1 MSESHRRSK
10 FFLYASYAL
19 LVIVLIGFSPTFY
32 LRAFFDVPA
41 IPLYVYGHGAALT
54 AWFIWFCVQTTAVNN
69 GRVDLH
75 RRLGA
80 VGVTIGI
87 TVLLTGATAAMG
99 LAPRLLEKYGNID
112 SDFSRIAGVVW
123 GNIGMLVAFTGF
135 VVAAVL
141 NRRKPEIHK
150 RLMYLASIGIILPA
164 FGRIAKFPM
173 IDLPEPPLVFAGLL
187 TFLVLLGIFDR
198 TNNGSV
204 HRVTWIGGIVLFAN
218 LTFFGLVMPMTAVGR
233 AFILALT

>member
-1 MSESHRRSK
+1 MPELQRRSK
-10 FFLYASYAL
+10 FFMYVSIAL
-19 LVIVLIGFSPTFY
+19 LVIVLVGFSPTLY
-32 LRAFFDVPA
+32 LRAFFDVPD

-87 TVLLTGATAAMG
+87 LVLISGTAAAMG

-112 SDFSRIAGVVW
+112 SDFSRIAGVVL
-123 GNIGMLVAFTGF
+123 GNIGLLVAFTGF
-135 VVAAVL
+135 LVAAVL
-141 NRRKPEIHK
+141 NRRKSEIHK

-173 IDLPEPPLVFAGLL
+173 IDLPEPPLAFAGLL
-187 TFLVLLGIFDR
+187 TFLVMLGIFDR

-204 HRVTWIGGIVLFAN
+204 HRVTWIGGIALLAI
-218 LTFFGLVMPMTAVGR
+218 LIFFGLVVPTTAPGR
-233 AFILALT
+233 AFVLALT

>member
-1 MSESHRRSK
+1 MYVSI
-10 FFLYASYAL
+10 AL
-19 LVIVLIGFSPTFY
+19 LVIVLVGFSPTLY
-32 LRAFFDVPA
+32 LRAFFDVPD

-87 TVLLTGATAAMG
+87 LVLISGTAAAMG

-112 SDFSRIAGVVW
+112 SDFSRIAGVVL

-135 VVAAVL
+135 LVAAVL
-141 NRRKPEIHK
+141 NRRKSEIHK

-173 IDLPEPPLVFAGLL
+173 IDLPEPPLAFAGLL
-187 TFLVLLGIFDR
+187 TFLVMLGIFDR

-204 HRVTWIGGIVLFAN
+204 HRVTWVGGIALLAI
-218 LTFFGLVMPMTAVGR
+218 LIFFGLVVPTTAPGR
-233 AFILALT
+233 AFVLALT

>member
-1 MSESHRRSK
+1 MPEIQSRNK
-10 FFLYASYAL
+10 FFMHVSIAL
-19 LVIVLIGFSPTFY
+19 LVIVLVGFSPTFY

-87 TVLLTGATAAMG
+87 LVLISGAAAAMG

-123 GNIGMLVAFTGF
+123 GNIGMLVTFAGF
-135 VVAAVL
+135 LVAAIL
-141 NRRKPEIHK
+141 NRRKSETHK

-173 IDLPEPPLVFAGLL
+173 IDLPEPPLAFAGLL
-187 TFLVLLGIFDR
+187 TFLMLLGIFDR
-198 TNNGSV
+198 TSNGSV
-204 HRVTWIGGIVLFAN
+204 HRVTWIGGIALFAS
-218 LTFFGLVMPMTAVGR
+218 LIFFGLVVPTTASGR
-233 AFILALT
+233 AFVLALT